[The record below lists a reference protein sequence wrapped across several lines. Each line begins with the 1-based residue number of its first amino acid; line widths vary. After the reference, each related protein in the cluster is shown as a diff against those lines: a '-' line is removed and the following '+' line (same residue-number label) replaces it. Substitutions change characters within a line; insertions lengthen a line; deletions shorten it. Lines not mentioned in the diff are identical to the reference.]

1 MYDTILWLR
10 SLSFGG
16 VTGRETDTDR
26 KGAPAAC
33 AHHND
38 LYLVGGKAYLEIL
51 NRFLSRVTKGE
62 PRRAPAPRPAGDTP

>member
-1 MYDTILWLR
+1 VYDTILWLR

-38 LYLVGGKAYLEIL
+38 LYLVGGQAYLETL
-51 NRFLSRVTKGE
+51 E
-62 PRRAPAPRPAGDTP
+62 PFP